1 MEGATALGDHR
12 AGYGPGSP
20 GHDAE
25 VIRNAV
31 IHLTNEQPLVADL
44 PVPPSASDISLVCTN
59 LRTLNGKRPV
69 FADDSASLFVFP
81 YAHIRFLEVPPAS
94 LAAAVELDVDSADG
108 ANGRSTG
115 TAVAVIANA
124 IAAAAVA
131 VLGLAI
137 ALAHAQAQG
146 GTLTATNV
154 ASGGACFTL
163 SLQGDVEPVA
173 QEPVSS

>member
-131 VLGLAI
+131 SPARPQPAGAGDASSDSGEAVA
-137 ALAHAQAQG
+137 A
-146 GTLTATNV
+146 TAPDEDLDTELEIDEDFLRRV
-154 ASGGACFTL
+154 RE
-163 SLQGDVEPVA
+163 V
-173 QEPVSS
+173 